1 MNYDSTHIEQNRK
14 PVRNHTHKSL
24 KQIAEKM
31 MKFSLKEEFFQT
43 KIFVAPNADMKA
55 DLYMKKKSKEK

>member
-1 MNYDSTHIEQNRK
+1 
-14 PVRNHTHKSL
+14 
-24 KQIAEKM
+24 